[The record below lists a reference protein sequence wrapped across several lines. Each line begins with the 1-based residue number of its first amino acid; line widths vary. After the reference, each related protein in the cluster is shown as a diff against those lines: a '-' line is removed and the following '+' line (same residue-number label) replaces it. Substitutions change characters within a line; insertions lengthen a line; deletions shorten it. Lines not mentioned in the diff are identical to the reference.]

1 MLEKRW
7 TAILGTAAVF
17 FTLVIHFSS
26 RPSEL
31 LKLAVY
37 HCAPT
42 LLSMA
47 GPLDSDVYQ
56 QPWSKR
62 DPEATPLITA
72 LSTGCFEVADQ
83 MVRDGMRLSGPFTD
97 ERIRSPLHWAV
108 GARDDRALNWLLGQ
122 NLVLDGVDYNG
133 DTALYESIIFGN
145 RPAFK
150 QLTKAG
156 AKLLPE
162 GVSLEKSPMLQ
173 VLVHPDEWWL
183 KQAASQIDLG
193 TLGLESWCP
202 LVFWLSGVT
211 ERTLESV
218 EMLVSRGATVGCRNQ
233 EELLVLEVAA
243 EAQPLDVLHRVLKVH
258 PPLRSVDRDR
268 IDRVIRERGDADV
281 IQLFR
286 DWQGAL

>member
-7 TAILGTAAVF
+7 TAILGTAAVII
-17 FTLVIHFSS
+17 TLVIHFSS

-42 LLSMA
+42 LLSIA

-56 QPWSKR
+56 RPWSKR

-72 LSTGCFEVADQ
+72 LSTGCFDVADQ

-202 LVFWLSGVT
+202 LVFWLSGLT
-211 ERTLESV
+211 ERSMESLELL
-218 EMLVSRGATVGCRNQ
+218 MDHGALNHCRNQ
-233 EELLVLEVAA
+233 EGLLTLEVAA
-243 EAQPLDVLHRVLKVH
+243 EAQSLDVLHRLLLTH
-258 PPLRSVDRDR
+258 PPLESIDEDR
-268 IDRVIRERGDADV
+268 IDRVLRERGDVDV
-281 IQLFR
+281 IKLFR
-286 DWQGAL
+286 GWQAAL

>member
-7 TAILGTAAVF
+7 TAILGTAAVLL
-17 FTLVIHFSS
+17 TLVIHFSS

-37 HCAPT
+37 HCTPQ
-42 LLSMA
+42 LLGIA
-47 GPLDSDVYQ
+47 GPMEPDVYQ
-56 QPWSKR
+56 RPWSKR
-62 DPEATPLITA
+62 DPASTPLIAA

-83 MVRDGMRLSGPFTD
+83 MVRDGMQLSGPFTS
-97 ERIRSPLHWAV
+97 EKVRAPLHWAV
-108 GARDDRALNWLLGQ
+108 RARDDRALSWLLLQ
-122 NLVLDGVDYNG
+122 DSALDGIDYNG
-133 DTALYESIIFGN
+133 DTALYEAIIFGN
-145 RPAFK
+145 RPAFEA
-150 QLTKAG
+150 LLSAG

-162 GVSLEKSPMLQ
+162 GVPLEKSPMLQ
-173 VLVHPDEWWL
+173 VLVHPDGTWL
-183 KQAASQIDLG
+183 DRALSIA
-193 TLGLESWCP
+193 ESEALSFHTWCP

-233 EELLVLEVAA
+233 EGLLVMEVAA
-243 EAQPLDVLHRVLKVH
+243 EAQSLEVLHRLLKVH

-268 IDRVIRERGDADV
+268 IDRVLRERDTAKI